1 MVAKFGNTILN
12 SDSWRVLNGILPKWY
27 LDESCKC
34 VSLKR
39 NTYMLARAVTEMGFH
54 TYPCTVTIFQQRNL
68 HLCLFLFP
76 LTPVVRMVLI
86 VFPLLE
92 ERRDKRSK
100 AEIWVTNKIDDTT
113 EGAVSWTKVLVLDLS
128 RDLQALFTSNFLV
141 DEEKKVFICCVSWK
155 EDEDENKSK
164 KVYIVGEDNRVKEI
178 DSGEDATSGC
188 EPTILSLYVP
198 SLVYM

>member
-1 MVAKFGNTILN
+1 
-12 SDSWRVLNGILPKWY
+12 
-27 LDESCKC
+27 
-34 VSLKR
+34 
-39 NTYMLARAVTEMGFH
+39 
-54 TYPCTVTIFQQRNL
+54 
-68 HLCLFLFP
+68 
-76 LTPVVRMVLI
+76 MVLI